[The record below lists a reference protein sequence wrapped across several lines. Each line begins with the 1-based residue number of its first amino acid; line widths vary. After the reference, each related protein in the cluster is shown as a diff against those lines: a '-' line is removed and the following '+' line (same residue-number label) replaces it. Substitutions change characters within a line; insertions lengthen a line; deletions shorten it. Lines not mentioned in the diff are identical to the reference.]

1 MTSQILG
8 CCDAGLSNI
17 SLGLLHVIV
26 IYPSISD
33 DVMYNIIYIH
43 RAHKMLLLL
52 LMKSHK
58 SFSLARSPLLPA
70 GVGGFICT
78 HLERPWIGSSSRGV
92 IETLE
97 TWKIYENMG
106 WTSLFFRGYFL
117 LSKESSGS
125 TNQVSAVSDPEL
137 PIKLPFRLPF
147 RMSVAL
153 RKEVTD
159 IWKAYVDTF
168 QSEQSGRPGTDLWTS
183 VALA

>member
-1 MTSQILG
+1 M
-8 CCDAGLSNI
+8 
-17 SLGLLHVIV
+17 
-26 IYPSISD
+26 
-33 DVMYNIIYIH
+33 
-43 RAHKMLLLL
+43 LLL

-117 LSKESSGS
+117 LSKESSGPQIRFLRCLILNCQS
-125 TNQVSAVSDPEL
+125 NCLFDCLFGCPLHWGRRSQIFGKPMSIPSKANSRQAGDWSVN
-137 PIKLPFRLPF
+137 FRGLG
-147 RMSVAL
+147 L
-153 RKEVTD
+153 N
-159 IWKAYVDTF
+159 
-168 QSEQSGRPGTDLWTS
+168 DLTRRES
-183 VALA
+183 M